1 MSFTDDYLANRKK
14 KKKEEKKTVS
24 GGNSFTKEY
33 LSEKDDIAPVAS
45 TPQLLLPVRTGV
57 APTANT
63 FTAPVRPTT
72 KDDSRKW
79 FKSGA
84 FDDGYQFGDVT
95 KTILG
100 TAGDAA
106 VGVVKGIG
114 YMGEGVADLI
124 SYGGAAVQD
133 ALGNHV
139 TADAIRERTA
149 KSATDILLGGLEK
162 ATDKYS
168 VLGDKSDSITQG
180 LGQVGAILAT
190 GGLAGMAGLGTVG
203 ATALTTGLMGASS
216 AGSGMGEAYLGG
228 ATDEEAATY
237 GLIKGVVDAG
247 SELLFGGLGKAVK
260 AVGLSKGL
268 TSVDDLLA
276 KKLSGK
282 ITNHIAKNFVEYGVK
297 ASAEGME
304 EVIAGVGSAMAKQAT
319 YMSDKELKELLEDEN
334 LMEQF
339 VVGAV
344 TSGIAQSGIVP
355 GMKSGSLAEA
365 NKTGRDFITGL
376 STNEQQVIDKVYEDR
391 VAEAEKDGKKLTN
404 KEKNKLYD
412 SVVEDMDKG
421 YISIDT
427 IEEVLG
433 GDTYKTY
440 RETVDSEDALA
451 KEFEELGNKQNATLA
466 EQSRYNELKQQ
477 IEGMKQNSQR
487 DTLKTKLGEEVF
499 GLAKDSRL
507 AESYAER
514 SRRGQA
520 FEADLTQ
527 YDSKQQEVVRRAA
540 ESGILNNTRRT
551 HEFVDLISKI
561 SADKGVL
568 FDFTNNE
575 KLKESGFAVGGKTV
589 DGYVTKDGITLN
601 MDSPKAWQTTVGH
614 EITHVLEGTELYDS
628 LRTTIFE
635 YAKSKG
641 EYDSRLADIQERYKG
656 IENADYEAELT
667 SDLVGDYL
675 FADENFIKHLSV
687 NNRNVFQKI
696 YDEVKYMLKVVT
708 AGSKEARQLEKV
720 KRAFDRVYKENGKT
734 GENTKYSL
742 DMVEAVQ
749 PKSDKWSRTHT
760 TEEAMA
766 RFPNMWNVAA
776 EESEV
781 RNPTQITSTVNSYR
795 KIYNFLQNEGFNG
808 TILDASSGLGYGTRA
823 GIEEY
828 GFNVDDIEPYPD
840 KGYKPKYQDYS
851 SLDKKYDVIISNA
864 VLNVLPQDQRD
875 ALAVKMGELLNDGG
889 RLFVNVRGKD
899 VETLAKTGKNIHLGN
914 MEWIETVKGS
924 YQKGFTKPELVAYL
938 QDALGDGFTVK
949 PTNMFG
955 AVSAVVTKDGT
966 AKYSVS
972 DSDGKQL
979 SKEQQ
984 EYFKDSKMRDEDGNL
999 KVMYHGTPNGDFTV
1013 FKDGTYFTDNKAY
1026 ADVYQSPSASSISTG
1041 KVASAPKIFE
1051 VYLDI
1056 KKPFD
1061 INDAEARNIYI
1072 NDYIKGGNAMGI
1084 NPYLS
1089 DAEYAKI
1096 QTIDWTE
1103 GEDLRDFLIENGYD
1117 YDGLVLDEGATGGY
1131 GDEVQS
1137 RGKSY
1142 VVFSSEQV
1150 KNIDNQNPT
1159 SDPDIRFSLSKPVEE
1174 TKDLM
1179 ALHNLSGEKLQKVL
1193 KLGGL
1198 PMPSIAIAK
1207 ATDGHDEFGNI
1218 SLILPKEVI
1227 DPKANS
1233 RNKIYSGDAWTPTYP
1248 RVEYKANDKARKNIL
1263 KKINALVPYETQDAL
1278 GGLHLDS
1285 DNMNDTLNRN
1295 NGDMV
1300 EAFKRDDVMKYAYL
1314 KDSGSDISL
1323 PVTEANL
1330 AYYGR
1335 VSNDAVR
1342 YFSGKLVNG
1351 LQTVELYQNMG
1362 ASALMQDDALKE
1374 AVADAQNWD
1383 VLRTLE
1389 HGSVEYR
1396 EYERNPVFRAEE
1408 VSFSDIDDFLSASR
1422 KLFNSGIQ
1430 QTVDKRAARELIR
1443 GQVNQT
1449 EYEAWLRELFADI
1462 VEKEGIRN
1470 NKDYFTPSGNRRSFE
1485 ALHYEHNLENV
1496 IKAMREKGEKGI
1508 GFGGGSIF
1516 GAATTEFSSVEEMKQ
1531 SRDRLQKMSDEE
1543 YQAMRDEFS
1552 NRFFEI
1558 AGSLPNNKSSFMATD
1573 DAANT
1578 LIEAVAKY
1586 NTRSGIANYL
1596 RRELNGW
1603 ATYSDQAVD
1612 DLIELVRDIRNM
1624 PTGYFEAKPQ
1634 RAVGFDEVA
1643 VFVIPYDVDPKLKQE
1658 LLNRGYSIAEY
1669 DPNVEGDRKRVL
1681 NRFEEYKF
1689 SLSDGVAPVGK
1700 GVPMRDL
1707 RLETVAENATVE
1719 EAAPDIAP
1727 VADNTVPKSPVVS
1740 AENATTTIPSSPSAL
1755 ADIAKQG
1762 RRENMRGAYTHNGK
1776 QYLSDGSFIAEFN
1789 TVDESLEQ
1797 SGDFPIKQA
1806 IKELDEA
1813 FARQADGKYDLHTSD
1828 TKGFVKVGN
1837 SLFGTKRVNAL
1848 IRALENPV
1856 FSLANVRGGH
1866 EALLVTGDNGRA
1878 VLMPVSASGNA
1889 YLVYEAQPIAEAA
1902 TFTDDFAPVTEDE
1915 ANAIRSEAFQ
1925 TVDDRDMPPEMEA
1938 PYQPSQEVT
1947 VDDPFEDRDWYEVG
1961 NRKVKAYMYENPEVK
1976 PFFQEEAA
1984 VMLDELNSTTK
1995 GERWYDDHVYYDT
2008 GGEAGW
2014 GGTKRHTSESIA
2026 EMLDNWKMSYDDIEK
2041 GLKAIIED
2049 HGAENIAAA
2058 KKIEFM
2064 LNERLLNG
2072 YTSFVGFEPTMDK
2085 WGNVPPNQ
2093 SYLAMLEEKQVTE
2106 YSKEAFDA
2114 LMAEA
2119 DRYAPVGEAPIES
2132 VPVAT
2137 PTPADIAPVAPAY
2150 EVVSDKKGE
2159 IKGQQAITKEDAATG
2174 KTAKI
2179 LVEEPEVEKKQSAWS
2194 KFKNLVLDKGM
2205 VFEDLSIRTGNRE
2218 LQARWNSIRYARNKA
2233 QRLMEKGN
2241 ASVSSLDSIRKTVE
2255 GKGKEYTQKF
2265 YEYLYHM
2272 HNIDRMSLESEENR
2286 VKREG
2291 LQVQF
2296 QGYTDEQLSD
2306 LATSWITKDTPQETV
2321 DRIKAARE
2329 YVEAKKNGNKPVFG
2343 DDVTADISR
2352 KTVSKME
2359 KANPEFKE
2367 YAKEVY
2373 GYMNYLRGMLV
2384 DNGVISNET
2393 AKLWNEM
2400 YPHYVP
2406 IRRLGDTGLNI
2417 NVPLDTGRT
2426 GVNAPVKRAT
2436 GGSRDI
2442 LPLFDTMG
2450 QRTMQTFSAVAKNRF
2465 GVELKNTL
2473 GTTIGSEAMGLDE
2486 AIDSIDTQDGLL
2498 QEGKK
2503 GKKPTFTVFEDG
2515 KRVTFEITEEMYDA
2529 MKPTSDALA
2538 YTNKLASAV
2547 SDFRR
2552 NTLTQYNPWFM
2563 LKNAIKDVQ
2572 DVLVNSQHATRTYVT
2587 IPKAI
2592 SQMVSNGQW
2601 YTEYMENGGEDN
2613 SYFDSQ
2619 SNTFKKPNPTI
2630 EAIKKYT
2637 GLNAIAKANNII
2649 ERLPRLAEY
2658 IASRE
2663 AGRSIDVAMLDAARV
2678 TTNFAAGGDLTKF
2691 LNRNGATF
2699 LNASFQGAMQQVR
2712 NVREAKRAG
2721 VKGVLNLAAKFAV
2734 AGLPAIALNALIWGD
2749 DEEYEELSD
2758 YVKQSYYIVGK
2769 TEDGKFIRIPKG
2781 RTVAVIQNGFEQ
2793 MQHLITGDDEAD
2805 LGTFLDLLL
2814 TNLAPNNPI
2823 DNNIL
2828 SPIIDVAQNKTW
2840 YGEDL
2845 VPTRLQDVPNA
2856 EQYDEST
2863 DSLSRWLGE
2872 TFNVSPYKTN
2882 YLLDQYGGII
2892 GDTFLPMLTPEAESG
2907 NDTFAGNL
2915 IAPLKDM
2922 FTTDSVMNNQNVSDF
2937 YDTKDELTK
2946 AANSMYATDEDV
2958 LKAKYMNSVNSEMG
2972 KLYGE
2977 KRELQ
2982 NSDMPDAEKYEAV
2995 REVQR
3000 QIDELAKSGLDT
3012 YNEVLVS
3019 GGYATVGDR
3028 HYRKKDGE
3036 WSKLTDD
3043 QLEKQEEVTSGLGI
3057 SPADYW
3063 SNKEEYDFAYEKP
3076 EKYAVAK
3083 AVGGYDSYQTYSDE
3097 LYDIK
3102 ADKDENGDSIRN
3114 SRKEKVIDWVN
3125 NLDADYGT
3133 RIILFKSEYNADDT
3147 YNYDIIEYLNN
3158 RDDISYDDM
3167 VAILKEL
3174 GFDVDANGNISW
3186 D

>member
-33 LSEKDDIAPVAS
+33 LSEKDDIAPVAG

-63 FTAPVRPTT
+63 FTAPVRTT
-72 KDDSRKW
+72 TNDDTNKW

-149 KSATDILLGGLEK
+149 KSATDIILGGLEK
-162 ATDKYS
+162 TTDKYS
-168 VLGDKSDSITQG
+168 VLGDKSDSVTQG

-203 ATALTTGLMGASS
+203 VTAATTGLMGASS

-247 SELLFGGLGKAVK
+247 SELIFGGLGKAVK

-282 ITNHIAKNFVEYGVK
+282 ITNQIAKNFAEYGVK
-297 ASAEGME
+297 ASAEGVE
-304 EVIAGVGSAMAKQAT
+304 EVIAGVGSALAKQAT
-319 YMSDKELKELLEDEN
+319 YMSDKELKELLADEN

-344 TSGIAQSGIVP
+344 TSGIAQSGLVP
-355 GMKSGSLAEA
+355 GMKRGSLAEA

-376 STNEQQVIDKVYEDR
+376 STNEQQVIDKEFENR
-391 VAEAEKDGKKLTN
+391 VAAQEKDGKKLTN
-404 KEKNKLYD
+404 KEKTKLYD
-412 SVVEDMDKG
+412 VVVEDMDKG
-421 YISIDT
+421 RISIDT

-433 GDTYKTY
+433 GDTYKSY
-440 RETVDSEDALA
+440 RETVDSEDALT

-477 IEGMKQNSQR
+477 LEEMKQNSQR

-514 SRRGQA
+514 DRRGQA

-527 YDSKQQEVVRRAA
+527 YNAKQQEVVKRAA

-551 HEFVDLISKI
+551 HEFVDLIAKI

-575 KLKESGFAVGGKTV
+575 KLKESGFAVQDKTV
-589 DGYVTKDGITLN
+589 NGYVTKDGVTLN
-601 MDSPKAWQTTVGH
+601 IDSAKSLNSVVGH
-614 EITHVLEGTELYDS
+614 EITHVLEGTELYTALQS
-628 LRTTIFE
+628 AVTE
-635 YAKSKG
+635 YAKTKG
-641 EYDSRLADIQERYKG
+641 DYQGRYDALTKL
-656 IENADYEAELT
+656 YEGVEGANVDAELT
-667 SDLVGDYL
+667 ADMVGDYL
-675 FADENFIKHLSV
+675 FTDENFIRNLSV

-696 YDEVKYMLKVVT
+696 YDEIKYLCKVAT
-708 AGSKEARQLEKV
+708 AGSKEARELEKV
-720 KRAFDRVYKENGKT
+720 KRAFEKAYKEGGKT
-734 GENTKYSL
+734 
-742 DMVEAVQ
+742 
-749 PKSDKWSRTHT
+749 
-760 TEEAMA
+760 
-766 RFPNMWNVAA
+766 
-776 EESEV
+776 
-781 RNPTQITSTVNSYR
+781 
-795 KIYNFLQNEGFNG
+795 EG
-808 TILDASSGLGYGTRA
+808 T
-823 GIEEY
+823 
-828 GFNVDDIEPYPD
+828 
-840 KGYKPKYQDYS
+840 
-851 SLDKKYDVIISNA
+851 
-864 VLNVLPQDQRD
+864 
-875 ALAVKMGELLNDGG
+875 
-889 RLFVNVRGKD
+889 
-899 VETLAKTGKNIHLGN
+899 
-914 MEWIETVKGS
+914 
-924 YQKGFTKPELVAYL
+924 
-938 QDALGDGFTVK
+938 
-949 PTNMFG
+949 
-955 AVSAVVTKDGT
+955 
-966 AKYSVS
+966 KYSVS

-979 SKEQQ
+979 TREQQ
-984 EYFKDSKMRDEDGNL
+984 EYFKDSKMRDEDGKL
-999 KVMYHGTPNGDFTV
+999 KVMYHGSQDAGFHVFDARMSDDDTSFFFVDRNDVAASYSGTSETYEAKTIRTAEDMNNFLAEIGYDHYEAVERNGKFELLE
-1013 FKDGTYFTDNKAY
+1013 DNDHVAWSDTAQGLYEEFCWYEGVGEGDANYKVYLNLKNPLVVDAEGRNWNNISREFSQEVY
-1026 ADVYQSPSASSISTG
+1026 DRYQSLTDSEKTALAEIAGWDEYGIFRDEILSMARAKANG
-1041 KVASAPKIFE
+1041 KYHDTDLASAYEKLGGANANL
-1051 VYLDI
+1051 Y
-1056 KKPFD
+1056 
-1061 INDAEARNIYI
+1061 DAFTIA
-1072 NDYIKGGNAMGI
+1072 
-1084 NPYLS
+1084 S
-1089 DAEYAKI
+1089 DNFSEESLREFAVKQMKTRDYAKRAKE
-1096 QTIDWTE
+1096 Q
-1103 GEDLRDFLIENGYD
+1103 GYD
-1117 YDGLVLDEGATGGY
+1117 GVIFKNIVDNGGYSNGDEGASTVAIAF
-1131 GDEVQS
+1131 DSNQI
-1137 RGKSY
+1137 KS
-1142 VVFSSEQV
+1142 VANE
-1150 KNIDNQNPT
+1150 KPT
-1159 SDPDIRFSLSKPVEE
+1159 EDKDIRFSLSAE
-1174 TKDLM
+1174 
-1179 ALHNLSGEKLQKVL
+1179 A
-1193 KLGGL
+1193 
-1198 PMPSIAIAK
+1198 
-1207 ATDGHDEFGNI
+1207 
-1218 SLILPKEVI
+1218 
-1227 DPKANS
+1227 
-1233 RNKIYSGDAWTPTYP
+1233 
-1248 RVEYKANDKARKNIL
+1248 DKAYLDAVNRGDMELAQQMVNEAAEKAGYTDDSSWKMMHTAPNAKDDVSLVDL
-1263 KKINALVPYETQDAL
+1263 KESGLVPDDYWDHPQWYQTSPEERESFYKVKAAIERQEKYAAAGKDRDARIFVYRAV
-1278 GGLHLDS
+1278 DK
-1285 DNMNDTLNRN
+1285 TRN
-1295 NGDMV
+1295 TKEDFFRNGDWV
-1300 EAFKRDDVMKYAYL
+1300 TPSYDYAVNEG
-1314 KDSGSDISL
+1314 K
-1323 PVTEANL
+1323 
-1330 AYYGR
+1330 
-1335 VSNDAVR
+1335 SNPEGYRIIKHSVPI
-1342 YFSGKLVNG
+1342 K
-1351 LQTVELYQNMG
+1351 ELY
-1362 ASALMQDDALKE
+1362 
-1374 AVADAQNWD
+1374 WD
-1383 VLRTLE
+1383 
-1389 HGSVEYR
+1389 
-1396 EYERNPVFRAEE
+1396 
-1408 VSFSDIDDFLSASR
+1408 
-1422 KLFNSGIQ
+1422 
-1430 QTVDKRAARELIR
+1430 
-1443 GQVNQT
+1443 
-1449 EYEAWLRELFADI
+1449 
-1462 VEKEGIRN
+1462 
-1470 NKDYFTPSGNRRSFE
+1470 GN
-1485 ALHYEHNLENV
+1485 
-1496 IKAMREKGEKGI
+1496 
-1508 GFGGGSIF
+1508 
-1516 GAATTEFSSVEEMKQ
+1516 
-1531 SRDRLQKMSDEE
+1531 
-1543 YQAMRDEFS
+1543 
-1552 NRFFEI
+1552 
-1558 AGSLPNNKSSFMATD
+1558 
-1573 DAANT
+1573 
-1578 LIEAVAKY
+1578 
-1586 NTRSGIANYL
+1586 
-1596 RRELNGW
+1596 
-1603 ATYSDQAVD
+1603 
-1612 DLIELVRDIRNM
+1612 
-1624 PTGYFEAKPQ
+1624 
-1634 RAVGFDEVA
+1634 
-1643 VFVIPYDVDPKLKQE
+1643 
-1658 LLNRGYSIAEY
+1658 SIAELGY
-1669 DPNVEGDRKRVL
+1669 DDGNTYAYADTKNNRKLLDPVTYDDYGNVIPLSKRFNRRKEDT
-1681 NRFEEYKF
+1681 NY
-1689 SLSDGVAPVGK
+1689 SLSNKGEAPTRRGRYNVFGK
-1700 GVPMRDL
+1700 DIA
-1707 RLETVAENATVE
+1707 LETENAQVE
-1719 EAAPDIAP
+1719 EVAPDIAP
-1727 VADNTVPKSPVVS
+1727 VADNTVPKSPVVR
-1740 AENATTTIPSSPSAL
+1740 AENATTTIPSSVSAL
-1755 ADIAKQG
+1755 AEIAKQS

-1776 QYLSDGSFIAEFN
+1776 QYLSDGSFIAEFD

-1797 SGDFPIKQA
+1797 SEDFPIKQA
-1806 IKELDEA
+1806 IKELDES
-1813 FARQADGKYDLHTSD
+1813 FARQADGRYDLHTSD

-1866 EALLVTGDNGRA
+1866 EALVVTGDNGRA

-1889 YLVYEAQPIAEAA
+1889 YLVYEAQPIAETA
-1902 TFTDDFAPVTEDE
+1902 TFTDDFAPATEDE
-1915 ANAIRSEAFQ
+1915 VNTMRTEAFQ
-1925 TVDDRDMPPEMEA
+1925 TVDDADMPPEMEA

-1995 GERWYDDHVYYDT
+1995 GERWYDDHVYYDS

-2026 EMLDNWKMSYDDIEK
+2026 EMLDGWKMSYDDIEK

-2064 LNERLLNG
+2064 LNDRLLNG

-2106 YSKEAFDA
+2106 YSKEAFEA
-2114 LMAEA
+2114 LMADA

-2132 VPVAT
+2132 IPIST
-2137 PTPADIAPVAPAY
+2137 PTPAAEDIAPVAPTY
-2150 EVVSDKKGE
+2150 EVVSDKKGD

-2255 GKGKEYTQKF
+2255 EKGKEYTQKF

-2272 HNIDRMSLESEENR
+2272 HNIDRMSLETEENR

-2352 KTVSKME
+2352 KAASKME

-2367 YAKEVY
+2367 YAQEVY
-2373 GYMNYLRGMLV
+2373 GYMTYLRGMLV
-2384 DNGVISNET
+2384 DNGVISKET
-2393 AKLWNEM
+2393 AKLWAEM

-2538 YTNKLASAV
+2538 YTNKVASAV

-2572 DVLVNSQHATRTYVT
+2572 DVLINSQHATRTYAT

-2734 AGLPAIALNALIWGD
+2734 AGLPALALNALIWGD

-3000 QIDELAKSGLDT
+3000 QIDELAKSGLST

-3036 WSKLTDD
+3036 WSKLTDE
-3043 QLEKQEEVTSGLGI
+3043 QLAKQEEVTSGLGI

-3063 SNKEEYDFAYEKP
+3063 SDKEEYDFAYEKP
-3076 EKYAVAK
+3076 GKYAVAK
-3083 AVGGYDSYQTYSDE
+3083 AVGGYNSYTTYSDE

-3133 RIILFKSEYNADDT
+3133 RIILFKNEYNADDT
-3147 YNYDIIEYLNN
+3147 YNYDIIEYLNS
-3158 RDDISYDDM
+3158 REDISYDEM
-3167 VAILKEL
+3167 EAILKEL